1 MTRDEIISVSKTDGG
16 MFIVI
21 PAVVKMDETLPMSA
35 QMLYGI
41 ITWKCNSYAYTWATN
56 RELSEALGV
65 SPKRVSELL
74 SLLEDRGHI
83 EAEIEYRDGT
93 NEIVRRVIYPLVK
106 STRNIL
112 RATPPPKNTDSPHR
126 EHGDPSRGIWNPPP
140 KNTEVICNI
149 KEHKENKKNPL

>member
-74 SLLEDRGHI
+74 ALLEDRGHI

-93 NEIVRRVIYPLVK
+93 NEIVRRVI
-106 STRNIL
+106 
-112 RATPPPKNTDSPHR
+112 
-126 EHGDPSRGIWNPPP
+126 
-140 KNTEVICNI
+140 
-149 KEHKENKKNPL
+149 